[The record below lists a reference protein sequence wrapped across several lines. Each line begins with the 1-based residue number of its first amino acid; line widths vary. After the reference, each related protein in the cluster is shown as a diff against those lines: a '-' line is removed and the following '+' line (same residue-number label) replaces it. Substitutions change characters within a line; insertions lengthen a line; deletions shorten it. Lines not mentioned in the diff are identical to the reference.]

1 MFKALWITASV
12 WVCLSKTILA
22 QSQPIDSL
30 QKAIEHLPDD
40 SNKVKAL
47 RDLAFG
53 VVLSDRE
60 TGKALTHQ
68 ITALST
74 KIHYGP
80 GLAMAMDLNANMMR
94 TEGLYNEAVNLHL
107 KALHLY
113 DSLQYEKGYISTL
126 VNIGND
132 YFYLNNKKKA
142 LGFYLQALSKLDA
155 SDYKRYVSIANN
167 IGNIYTSQ
175 GKFKEA
181 IALYLKTLPAAHKDS
196 SFVNQSVLYSSI
208 GIAYA
213 ELRINDKAI
222 DYLKLAIEYQ
232 KKSNNKLNCASTAT
246 TLGSVLIGV
255 GNYKEARYYLDTG
268 YQLALEIGARSV
280 VSNYYRNMGELC
292 FQTNKPAEAYQ
303 WQNRFIAL
311 NDSLINQSHV
321 AQLAETE
328 TKFNVERKNKEL
340 ALLQTANELKQS
352 ELSKATLLKTI
363 FIILFGAM
371 FLLAF
376 LLYRNTQLK
385 KKTNQTLTS
394 QNVGLQTENIM
405 AQYEILRSQISPHF
419 LFNSLN
425 ALSSLIQTDV
435 KKAAEFVTVFSKFY
449 RNILS
454 QKGDSLIPLHEELKL
469 VDDYMYLQKIRF
481 GNNLLLHKNIQ
492 AESMALFIPPF
503 CLQMLIENAL
513 KHNTIEEEH
522 PLQIN
527 IYTQQHYLIIENNL
541 QIRTQKTNSMGVGIK
556 NIMARFAIL
565 HNETPRFETRDNKY
579 IVIIPLIQ
587 AHTL

>member
-1 MFKALWITASV
+1 MFKALWIIAIV
-12 WVCLSKTILA
+12 WLCFFKLTHA
-22 QSQPIDSL
+22 QSHSVDSL
-30 QKAIEHLPDD
+30 QKAIKEMPQD
-40 SNKVKAL
+40 SNKVKAM

-53 VVLSDRE
+53 LVLSDMQA
-60 TGKALTHQ
+60 GKALTHE
-68 ITALST
+68 ITALS
-74 KIHYGP
+74 KQIHYGP

-94 TEGLYNEAVNLHL
+94 TEGLYNEAVDLHL

-113 DSLQYEKGYISTL
+113 DSLHYQKGYISTL

-142 LGFYLQALSKLDA
+142 LGFYLQALSKLEA

-196 SFVNQSVLYSSI
+196 SYVNQSVLYSSI

-222 DYLKLAIEYQ
+222 EYLKLAIEYQ
-232 KKSNNKLNCASTAT
+232 KKSNNKLSCASTAT
-246 TLGSVLIGV
+246 TLASVLIGV
-255 GNYKEARYYLDTG
+255 GNYKEARHYLDTG
-268 YQLALEIGARSV
+268 YQLALQIGARSV
-280 VSNYYRNMGELC
+280 VSNYYRNMGQLC
-292 FQTNKPAEAYQ
+292 FDTHKPAEAYE

-352 ELSKATLLKTI
+352 ELSKAILQKTI

-385 KKTNQTLTS
+385 KKANQTLS
-394 QNVGLQTENIM
+394 NQNAGLQNENIM

-435 KKAAEFVTVFSKFY
+435 KKAAEFITVFSKFY
-449 RNILS
+449 RNILA
-454 QKGDSLIPLHEELKL
+454 QKGDSLIPLREELNL

-481 GNNLLLHKNIQ
+481 GNNLLLHKNIND
-492 AESMALFIPPF
+492 ESLHMFIPPF

-556 NIMARFAIL
+556 NIMARFSIL
-565 HNETPRFETRDNKY
+565 HNEAPRFETRDNKY
-579 IVIIPLIQ
+579 IVYIPLIQ
-587 AHTL
+587 A

>member
-1 MFKALWITASV
+1 MFKVLWIIAAV
-12 WVCLSKTILA
+12 WVCWSQPIQA

-30 QKAIEHLPDD
+30 RKAIEQMPDD

-47 RDLAFG
+47 RDLTFG
-53 VVLSDRE
+53 MILSDRE
-60 TGKALTHQ
+60 AGKALTHQ

-80 GLAMAMDLNANMMR
+80 GLAMAMDLNANMLR

-107 KALHLY
+107 GALRLY
-113 DSLQYEKGYISTL
+113 DSLQYQKGYISTL

-167 IGNIYTSQ
+167 IGNIYTAE
-175 GKFKEA
+175 GKYKEA

-196 SFVNQSVLYSSI
+196 SFVNQSVLYSSL

-222 DYLKLAIEYQ
+222 DYLKQAIAYQ
-232 KKSNNKLNCASTAT
+232 KKSNNKLSFASTAT
-246 TLGSVLIGV
+246 TLASVLIGT
-255 GNYKEARYYLDTG
+255 GNYKEGKLYLDSG
-268 YQLALEIGARSV
+268 YQMALQIGARSV
-280 VSNYYRNMGELC
+280 VSNYYRNMGQLC
-292 FQTNKPAEAYQ
+292 FETNKPIEAYK
-303 WQNRFIAL
+303 WQNKFIAL

-385 KKTNQTLTS
+385 KKTNQTLTTE
-394 QNVGLQTENIM
+394 NVGLQTENIM

-435 KKAAEFVTVFSKFY
+435 NKAAEFVTVFSKFY
-449 RNILS
+449 RNILA
-454 QKGDSLIPLHEELKL
+454 QKGDSLIPLHEELAL

-481 GNNLLLHKNIQ
+481 GNNLLLHKNIEAQ
-492 AESMALFIPPF
+492 SLTMLIPPF

-527 IYTQQHYLIIENNL
+527 IYTQQHYLVIENNL
-541 QIRTQKTNSMGVGIK
+541 QTRTQKTNSMGVGIK

-565 HNETPRFETRDNKY
+565 HNEAPHFETRDNKY

-587 AHTL
+587 AHTI

>member
-1 MFKALWITASV
+1 MFKALWILTIV
-12 WVCLSKTILA
+12 WVCFSNPIHA
-22 QSQPIDSL
+22 QNHNIDSL
-30 QKAIEHLPDD
+30 QKAIKHMPND

-60 TGKALTHQ
+60 AGKVLTHE
-68 ITALST
+68 ITTLST
-74 KIHYGP
+74 QIHYAP

-94 TEGLYNEAVNLHL
+94 TEGLYNEAVDLHL
-107 KALHLY
+107 RALRLY
-113 DSLQYEKGYISTL
+113 DSLQYEKGYISAL

-142 LGFYLQALSKLDA
+142 LGFYLQALSKLEA
-155 SDYKRYVSIANN
+155 SDYKKYVSIANN
-167 IGNIYTSQ
+167 IGNIYTSE
-175 GKFKEA
+175 GKYKEA
-181 IALYLKTLPAAHKDS
+181 IALYLKALPSAHKDS
-196 SFVNQSVLYSSI
+196 TFVNQSVLYCSI

-222 DYLKLAIEYQ
+222 DYLKQAIAYQ
-232 KKSNNKLNCASTAT
+232 KKSNNKLSCASTAT
-246 TLGSVLIGV
+246 TLASVLIGT
-255 GNYKEARYYLDTG
+255 GNYKEAKHYLDSG
-268 YQLALEIGARSV
+268 YQLALQIGARSV

-292 FQTNKPAEAYQ
+292 FQTHKPAEAYA

-340 ALLQTANELKQS
+340 ALLQTANELKES
-352 ELSKATLLKTI
+352 ELSKALLQKTI
-363 FIILFGAM
+363 FIILLGAM
-371 FLLAF
+371 FLLVF
-376 LLYRNTQLK
+376 LLYRNTRLK
-385 KKTNQTLTS
+385 KKTNQTLTTE
-394 QNVGLQTENIM
+394 NVGLQTENIM

-454 QKGDSLIPLHEELKL
+454 QKGDSLIPLHEELNL

-481 GNNLLLHKNIQ
+481 GNNLLLHKNIA

-527 IYTQQHYLIIENNL
+527 IYSQQDYLIIENNL

-565 HNETPRFETRDNKY
+565 HNEAPRFETRDNKY

-587 AHTL
+587 AHTI